1 MTNEIENTQAY
12 KNNEVNAN
20 RQMTFALMI
29 TAILLFFVWFGY
41 FFGVFDVSHNTWLVT
56 IIIIPIVILLIIF
69 PIFLIKT
76 KLLANPRYKFFILFQ
91 FVLGISILNVIMP
104 KHAVLGWAVCIILT
118 AHYYNPKVSHMI
130 FITVI
135 FMMLI
140 SMGFGTF
147 YGEFDSNLLGGE
159 LNKTE
164 QIITN
169 FRLTDGYADTPSGR
183 YDYLKNLILVGENRF
198 IKIFTQYF
206 LGRALFVTIIFIVTA
221 RLNKRTKILL
231 NNEISVSNEYQKNR
245 TELEVA
251 KEIQLGTLPKET
263 ISSKDVEIV
272 CELKAVKEVG
282 GDLYDYVDI
291 DENHVAILIGDVSGK
306 GVPAAM
312 FMMKTITSFRDFAVK
327 DKNPSQILKEVNAS
341 IYKGNESSLFVTCF
355 LAIIDKRDGKVV
367 FANAGHNPP
376 VIGSNG
382 NFHYLKCSS
391 GFLLGCYDEAFV
403 KDEEFYLNPGE
414 SITLYT
420 DGITESRNISG
431 ELFGEERLLQVM
443 NKHKYTCV
451 VELHH
456 AIKEEIA
463 SFVKEAPQSDDIT
476 FLTLK
481 YRGDHYSYKERN
493 FDLKQDNIAT
503 MLEFVNNFGDEH
515 QFPEDFKNKLAIVS
529 DELLSNIIKYG
540 YENNDGNIFVRLLF
554 DEDKKEFSITIIDK
568 AKPFNQLAVDNPT
581 LDANNPKQKIGGLG
595 LIIVKKIM
603 DEYAYDRINGKNI
616 LVLKK
621 KF

>member
-1 MTNEIENTQAY
+1 
-12 KNNEVNAN
+12 
-20 RQMTFALMI
+20 
-29 TAILLFFVWFGY
+29 
-41 FFGVFDVSHNTWLVT
+41 
-56 IIIIPIVILLIIF
+56 
-69 PIFLIKT
+69 
-76 KLLANPRYKFFILFQ
+76 
-91 FVLGISILNVIMP
+91 MP

-198 IKIFTQYF
+198 VKIFTQYF

-231 NNEISVSNEYQKNR
+231 NNEINVSNEYQKNR

-403 KDEEFYLNPGE
+403 KDEEFYLNPGD

-554 DEDKKEFSITIIDK
+554 DEDKKEFGITIIDK
-568 AKPFNQLAVDNPT
+568 AKPFNQLAVNNPT